1 MDPPLTTLKTVFTSV
16 IVALVQALL
25 LFGSAGTLA
34 WWNGWAF
41 LSYNTVSGLAVSLG
55 LYPKSPELAKE
66 RRTAAKKAK
75 SWDKAVVLL
84 QVIVF
89 PVITLLLAGLD
100 KRFGWTHSITTLA
113 SLLAL
118 LVMAGSSA
126 LIFWA
131 MKSNRFF
138 SSFVRIQE
146 DRGHM
151 VVEKGPYAYLRHP
164 AYLGMILG
172 GFAIPIQLGS
182 WPAFGAGVA
191 NFLLVFFRTVLED
204 RMLREGL
211 EGYRKYAQKV
221 RYRLVP
227 FLY

>member
-1 MDPPLTTLKTVFTSV
+1 MPSSPTGLKTAGASLA
-16 IVALVQALL
+16 VALVQALF

-41 LSYNTVSGLAVSLG
+41 LAYNTASGLAVSLG
-55 LYPKSPELAKE
+55 LYPKMPKLLQE

-75 SWDKAVVLL
+75 PWDKAAVLL

-89 PVITLLLAGLD
+89 PLFTLVLSGLD
-100 KRFGWTHSITTLA
+100 KRFGWTHSITLGA

-126 LIFWA
+126 LIWYA
-131 MKSNRFF
+131 MGSNPFF
-138 SSFVRIQE
+138 SSFIRVQK
-146 DRGHM
+146 DRGQ
-151 VVEKGPYAYLRHP
+151 VAVEKGPYAYIRHP

-172 GFAIPIQLGS
+172 GLAIPIQLGS
-182 WPAFGAGVA
+182 WPAFGVGLA
-191 NFLLVFFRTVLED
+191 NTLLVFLRTVFED
-204 RMLREGL
+204 RILLEGL
-211 EGYRKYAQKV
+211 KGYRNYSQKV

-227 FLY
+227 FLF